1 MAVVKP
7 EIKTTEYE
15 MFSRYR
21 ETGDIALR
29 DEIVSSYIYIAE
41 ILSRKFINRGVEYDD
56 IFQVACMGILYAVER
71 FDPDK
76 GVKFATYATPTVMGE
91 IRKYFRDKGNFI
103 RIPRRLYEIFY
114 KAEKIKRVSSEIS
127 QEEIA
132 RILNIPEKLLENV
145 YEVGDTSFIKS
156 LEYEAYADGEL
167 NFSNLIGIEDSNF
180 LMIEDKDF
188 IKYCM
193 SRLSA
198 DERKFIE
205 YRYYDEKSQKEISE
219 IKEKIME
226 DYKKEFIEFMMESD
240 VLRFGD
246 FVTKSGR
253 NTPYFVN
260 TGNFRTGKQIAT
272 LGKFYAALI
281 KENCGDNFDCMFGP
295 AYKGI
300 PLATAAAG
308 ALYNEYKIDK
318 PYFFNRKEEKD
329 HGEGGSLV
337 GYKPQDG
344 DKVIIIEDVITAG
357 TAVRET
363 MPILKNAANVEV
375 KDMFISVNRC
385 EVGQNP
391 EKTTIMEVMEDFGI
405 NVHAIITV
413 QDIYE
418 YLKQD
423 GSYGDILTKMK
434 EYMDTYC
441 VF

>member
-1 MAVVKP
+1 MKP
-7 EIKTTEYE
+7 YQ
-15 MFSRYR
+15 R
-21 ETGDIALR
+21 
-29 DEIVSSYIYIAE
+29 
-41 ILSRKFINRGVEYDD
+41 
-56 IFQVACMGILYAVER
+56 Q
-71 FDPDK
+71 
-76 GVKFATYATPTVMGE
+76 
-91 IRKYFRDKGNFI
+91 
-103 RIPRRLYEIFY
+103 
-114 KAEKIKRVSSEIS
+114 
-127 QEEIA
+127 
-132 RILNIPEKLLENV
+132 
-145 YEVGDTSFIKS
+145 
-156 LEYEAYADGEL
+156 
-167 NFSNLIGIEDSNF
+167 
-180 LMIEDKDF
+180 
-188 IKYCM
+188 
-193 SRLSA
+193 
-198 DERKFIE
+198 
-205 YRYYDEKSQKEISE
+205 
-219 IKEKIME
+219 
-226 DYKKEFIEFMMESD
+226 FIEFALSKQ
-240 VLRFGD
+240 VLKFGE
-246 FVTKSGR
+246 FTLKSGR
-253 NTPYFVN
+253 KSPYFFNAGLFN
-260 TGNFRTGKQIAT
+260 TGRDLAL
-272 LGKFYAALI
+272 LGRFYAEALVDSGI
-281 KENCGDNFDCMFGP
+281 EFDLLFGP

-300 PLATAAAG
+300 PIATTTAVALAEHHDRD
-308 ALYNEYKIDK
+308 L
-318 PYFFNRKEEKD
+318 PYCFNRKEAKD